1 MNFEFSSSFDGD
13 MYKTLSS
20 LVKFNNGQFKSVKQ
34 AAYLTKMI
42 KRHREGLDAVDS
54 VRRNFGIDMTETQ
67 WIATVDAY
75 MRWTDYGSDSYRPVT
90 WVFVMDEHGVVAQYK
105 LKYVG
110 TMRKGTSPDP
120 TKTQTLWQ
128 RVGEV
133 VPLEKT
139 EVIAVEEKQ
148 SEHVGSV
155 GDRTVVRGVVK
166 SVIEFER
173 QRFHYYDTGVGVIT
187 RLDVDGSDIVYFG
200 SLGADKGDIVEVKAT
215 IKQHG
220 EYKGRKQTVIARPK
234 VLVHRQVT
242 A

>member
-1 MNFEFSSSFDGD
+1 MNFQFSSSFDGD
-13 MYKTLSS
+13 MHKTLTG

-34 AAYLTKMI
+34 ASYLTKMI

-54 VRRNFGIDMTETQ
+54 VRKNFGIDMTETQ

-75 MRWTDYGSDSYRPVT
+75 MRWADYGSDSYRPIT

-110 TMRKGTSPDP
+110 SMRQGTSVDP
-120 TKTQTLWQ
+120 TRTEVLWQ
-128 RVGEV
+128 RTAEV
-133 VPLEKT
+133 VPLEKP
-139 EVIAVEEKQ
+139 VVVEEKP

-155 GDRTVVRGVVK
+155 GVRTVIRGIVK
-166 SVIEFER
+166 SVIEFDR
-173 QRFHYYDTGVGVIT
+173 QRFHYYDSGVGCIT

-200 SLGADKGDIVEVKAT
+200 NLGADKGDTVEVKAT

-234 VLVHRQVT
+234 VLVHT
-242 A
+242 LAAA